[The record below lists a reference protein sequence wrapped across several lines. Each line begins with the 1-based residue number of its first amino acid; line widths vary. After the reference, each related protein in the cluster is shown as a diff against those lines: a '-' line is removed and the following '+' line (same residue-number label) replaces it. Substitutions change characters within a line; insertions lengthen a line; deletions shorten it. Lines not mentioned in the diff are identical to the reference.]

1 MVNGSNVTKNKPH
14 EFEGYVMRKQLLT
27 LFFLLF
33 YLSNG
38 FANEKNILENVESS
52 ARSWLELVDIGKY
65 KESWE
70 QASPV
75 FKTKIAEAEW
85 LQTITANRASR
96 GAVTARYIATAG
108 SAKSLSGLPDGEYIV
123 LQFYT
128 TFTAKGLALE
138 TITLAKSSDGAWL
151 VSQYSIK

>member
-1 MVNGSNVTKNKPH
+1 MTKH
-14 EFEGYVMRKQLLT
+14 LLG
-27 LFFLLF
+27 LFLLF
-33 YLSNG
+33 LYLTIAH
-38 FANEKNILENVESS
+38 ANDKSILEKVESS
-52 ARSWLELVDIGKY
+52 ARSWLELVDTEKY
-65 KESWE
+65 KESLE

-75 FKTKIAEAEW
+75 FKTKTDEAEW
-85 LQTITANRASR
+85 VRTITASRESR

-128 TFTAKGLALE
+128 TFAVKGLALE
-138 TITLAKSSDGAWL
+138 TITLEKSSDGGWR